1 MKFEF
6 SLTVKAVP
14 MADCHLSIDCNA
26 EELAVM
32 LADPVYQALGA
43 KLINEISFK
52 PQSEQQKQQNDQT
65 QETHNKAVINDL
77 RRLHTQQQKHNENLR
92 RQVEVMQHTMKI
104 LEKRI
109 DAYRKNHPDFD

>member
-26 EELAVM
+26 EELAIM
-32 LADPVYQALGA
+32 LSDPVYQALGA
-43 KLINEISFK
+43 KLVDEISFAPK
-52 PQSEQQKQQNDQT
+52 QEQSQKAD
-65 QETHNKAVINDL
+65 DL

-109 DAYRKNHPDFD
+109 DAYRKNHTDFD